1 MPASLASTTK
11 ASALTSPSRGGL
23 RLEGQ
28 REVHHE
34 RPGEQNRRAAREE
47 PGRASSGRMNAPTII
62 AIPASI
68 IKKPAINIVRNLHPG
83 GYAQPMGMFKDLR
96 DLNRAGM
103 EETKKRGGMFKMMK
117 DGLAQANEMVQD
129 VRADQALAEA
139 LANDGVDGTATINS
153 MVATGTQINMQP
165 ELQFEL
171 TVDVNGHQSQVTH
184 RQVVS
189 PAVIGQLQP
198 GATVACKVDPSDP
211 SKLMI
216 GI

>member
-1 MPASLASTTK
+1 
-11 ASALTSPSRGGL
+11 
-23 RLEGQ
+23 
-28 REVHHE
+28 
-34 RPGEQNRRAAREE
+34 
-47 PGRASSGRMNAPTII
+47 
-62 AIPASI
+62 
-68 IKKPAINIVRNLHPG
+68 
-83 GYAQPMGMFKDLR
+83 MGMFKDMR
-96 DLNRAGM
+96 DLSKTGKQM
-103 EETKKRGGMFKMMK
+103 KKEQGGSFKMMK

-129 VRADQALAEA
+129 VREDQALAEA

-165 ELQFEL
+165 ELQFDL

-198 GATVACKVDPSDP
+198 GATVACKVDPNDP